1 MEKIRRGGNAY
12 FDTFYIYHQR
22 KYIGILEDHCRGV
35 KQRYF
40 VAWAGDPCSSNTKY
54 KTENFDAEEDAL
66 EFIAKYGHRIAS

>member
-35 KQRYF
+35 KKRYF
-40 VAWAGDPCSSNTKY
+40 VAWAGDPYSNNTEY
-54 KTENFDAEEDAL
+54 KIENFDAEEDAL
-66 EFIAKYGHRIAS
+66 EFIAKYGANLTA